1 MRLAVTA
8 IGRLKAGPERALA
21 DDYRRRADAA
31 GRPLGL
37 GPVAEREIDPRRLA
51 TPDAETQALLAAVPD
66 GARLAV
72 LDERGQ
78 ALASRAFADRLAL
91 WRDAGARDA
100 VFLIGGADGMT
111 QAARDRADLILA
123 FGPATWPHRLA
134 RVMLYEQIYRAFTI
148 LSGSAYHKE

>member
-37 GPVAEREIDPRRLA
+37 GPVAEREMA